1 MYYTIAVLEDVHNG
15 QKFEFNKNGN
25 EYTISLYDEESGVYV
40 TKDYKTNEG
49 AIKVYQRLMEAVLT
63 GCYSFEQR
71 KQFL

>member
-49 AIKVYQRLMEAVLT
+49 AIKAYQRLMEAVLT